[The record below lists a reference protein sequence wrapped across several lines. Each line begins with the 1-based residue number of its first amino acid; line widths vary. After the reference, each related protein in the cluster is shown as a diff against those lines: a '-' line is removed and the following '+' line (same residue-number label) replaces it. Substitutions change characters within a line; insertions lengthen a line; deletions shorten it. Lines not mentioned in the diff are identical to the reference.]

1 MARIF
6 ICDDDEIYATMVM
19 EYLRTQGHKPVHAM
33 DVNEL
38 KIMMEGTIPELVI
51 LDMQVGGGGGPSAV
65 SLAMARLPIIICS
78 GMPVEEQR
86 KWFAS
91 VPNIRFLQKPVDLR
105 VLGQALTELLG

>member
-6 ICDDDEIYATMVM
+6 ICDDDEIFAAMVA
-19 EYLRTQGHKPVHAM
+19 EYLKTEGHKPLHAL

-38 KIMMEGTIPELVI
+38 KIMMEASAPDLVI

-91 VPNIRFLQKPVDLR
+91 VPNIRFLQKPVDLG
-105 VLGQALTELLG
+105 VLGRALTELLG